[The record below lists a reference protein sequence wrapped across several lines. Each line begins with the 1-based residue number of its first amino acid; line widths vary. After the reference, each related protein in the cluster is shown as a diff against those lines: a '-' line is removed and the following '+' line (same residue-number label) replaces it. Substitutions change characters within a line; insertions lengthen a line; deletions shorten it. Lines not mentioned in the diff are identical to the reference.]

1 MKIPKNAKKVF
12 SGVIFDV
19 YQWQQ
24 KMFDGSFQT
33 FEMLDR
39 VDTVQIIP
47 ITGKKIV
54 LVNEEQ
60 PTLSKKIGVIGGRL
74 NKNERP
80 IDGAKRE
87 MLEET
92 GYSSDNLEKFDEWR
106 PFHKINWTVHRY
118 IARNAKKIAEP
129 HLDPGERIEVKLVDF
144 DEFIKIATSDNFR
157 STDIS
162 YYLLKL
168 YYKNEL
174 ENFKKKLFSK

>member
-12 SGVIFDV
+12 EGKIFDT

-24 KMFDGSFQT
+24 KMFDGSFET

-47 ITGKKIV
+47 ITGNKIV

-60 PTLSKKIGVIGGRL
+60 PTLSKMMGVVGGRL
-74 NKNERP
+74 EKNEKP
-80 IDGAKRE
+80 IDGARRE

-106 PFHKINWTVHRY
+106 PYHKINWTVHRF
-118 IARNAKKIAEP
+118 IARNAKKIVEP
-129 HLDPGERIEVKLVDF
+129 HLDPGERIETKLVSF
-144 DEFIKIATSDNFR
+144 AEFVKIATAQNFR
-157 STDIS
+157 SQDITF
-162 YYLLKL
+162 YLLKL
-168 YYKNEL
+168 HYQKKLKE
-174 ENFKKKLFSK
+174 FKKKLFQK

>member
-12 SGVIFDV
+12 SGIIFDT

-47 ITGKKIV
+47 IVGNKIV
-54 LVNEEQ
+54 LVNESQ
-60 PTLSKKIGVIGGRL
+60 PTLSKMIGVIGGRL
-74 NKNERP
+74 EKNEKP

-92 GYSSDNLEKFDEWR
+92 GYSSKKLEKFDEWR
-106 PFHKINWTVHRY
+106 PFHKINWTVHRF
-118 IARNAKKIAEP
+118 IARDAKKITEP
-129 HLDPGERIEVKLVDF
+129 RLDPGEKIETMLVSF
-144 DEFIKIATSDNFR
+144 AEFVKIATSENFR
-157 STDIS
+157 SRDITF
-162 YYLLKL
+162 YLLKL
-168 YYKNEL
+168 IYQKKL
-174 ENFKKKLFSK
+174 KDFKKKLFSK